1 MLKKVAQ
8 GISCA
13 TFFYLKIPD
22 LVLAAPVAAR
32 CIILRF
38 VSGNPANVR
47 RSSVSQPFRKDQCL
61 RMT

>member
-22 LVLAAPVAAR
+22 LVLAAPVVAR
-32 CIILRF
+32 CIILQF
-38 VSGNPANVR
+38 V
-47 RSSVSQPFRKDQCL
+47 
-61 RMT
+61 